1 MKLKL
6 TQEELNVLINTLQYS
21 KYATFN
27 TVFESRLSGIIL
39 KEFLTSLMKKSI
51 DLKEKTSFTLDDK
64 TALVLN
70 HVLPQ
75 IFPESPFEKAVL
87 TTITTKINQK
97 CLSI

>member
-6 TQEELNVLINTLQYS
+6 TQEELNVLINTLQYA
-21 KYATFN
+21 KFATFN
-27 TVFESRLSGIIL
+27 TMLESRLCGMIL
-39 KEFLTSLMKKSI
+39 KDFTTSLMKKSI
-51 DLKEKTSFTLDDK
+51 DLKEKTSFALDDK
-64 TALVLN
+64 TTLVLN

-75 IFPESPFEKAVL
+75 IFPESPFERAVL